1 MSACIF
7 ELLDGEIQ
15 DRLADELS
23 KALDHLEPESEE
35 YFETVM
41 TGIPYLDAVVKE
53 SMRKYPPVKR
63 LERRVEVEEY
73 KLGNVLLKKD
83 QLVEI
88 PCIAV
93 HRSEEYYPDPNVF
106 NPERFMPENKH
117 LLVPYTYLPFGQGP
131 RNCVGMRFA
140 YQEIKMFLSKTVPNI
155 KFFPTEKTPKKMWFK
170 PFKPLLNVEP
180 FPIRIEKRL

>member
-1 MSACIF
+1 
-7 ELLDGEIQ
+7 
-15 DRLADELS
+15 
-23 KALDHLEPESEE
+23 
-35 YFETVM
+35 M

-73 KLGNVLLKKD
+73 QLGNVLLKKD

-88 PCIAV
+88 PCLAV
-93 HRSEEYYPDPNVF
+93 HRSEEYYPEPEVF
-106 NPERFMPENKH
+106 NPDRFMPENKH

-140 YQEIKMFLSKTVPNI
+140 YQEIKILLAQLIRQF
-155 KFFPTEKTPKKMWFK
+155 KFSRTELTPTELEFEKFRPSMCPSAFQTK
-170 PFKPLLNVEP
+170 
-180 FPIRIEKRL
+180 IERRN

>member
-140 YQEIKMFLSKTVPNI
+140 YQEIKILLAKLIRQF
-155 KFFPTEKTPKKMWFK
+155 KFSRTE
-170 PFKPLLNVEP
+170 LNPAELKFEKFRP
-180 FPIRIEKRL
+180 SMCPEAFQTKIEHRN